1 MLPAMREPID
11 ILEPSQVVRIFAAVQ
26 EADYDVPWQ
35 TDSPTSGTGSG
46 VIIGPNRILTGAHV
60 VADATFLEIQTV
72 DDSDKHVAE
81 VVAICHDA
89 DLALLQLHDPQA
101 LAGIRPAELG
111 NLPERR
117 ERIAVVG
124 YPVGGEELSVT
135 EGVVSRIEVQRYAHS
150 QRDLL
155 AMTVDAAINS
165 GNSGGPV
172 VHEGRVVGIA
182 FQSLEDAE
190 NIGEAVPA
198 PLIRRFLKGV
208 DEGLCLEVPGFGLE
222 TQGLENSG
230 LRRALG
236 VPDGE
241 SGVLVKRVAFG
252 NSCSGVIETG
262 DVLLSIDGYS
272 IANNGTVRYQGV
284 RTTLGVLLGERF
296 VGERL
301 PIIVRRNGEIH
312 SLEIELARAAE
323 LVPSSRYGIEPT
335 YFVFA
340 GIVLQPLSRDF
351 LRSWTD
357 WNDKAP
363 KEFLAHYYLGHRTK
377 ERQEI
382 IVISQVLADELTVG
396 YGPLYWESILRVN
409 DVIPKDMAD
418 FVRLVEESE
427 ETVTFVTSSQ
437 GRLVFNVKEARQAQ
451 ERILGRY
458 RIPRDRSPDLS
469 QA

>member
-1 MLPAMREPID
+1 MEDPID

-26 EADYDVPWQ
+26 EPDYDVPWQ
-35 TDSPTSGTGSG
+35 TDSPSSSTGSG

-60 VADATFLEIQTV
+60 VADATFLQVQTV

-81 VVAICHDA
+81 VVAICHDS
-89 DLALLQLHDPQA
+89 DLALLRLHDPAA
-101 LAGIRPAELG
+101 LGGIPPAELG
-111 NLPERR
+111 DLPERR
-117 ERIAVVG
+117 ARIAVVG
-124 YPVGGEELSVT
+124 YPVGGEELSIT

-190 NIGEAVPA
+190 NMGEVVPA
-198 PLIRRFLKGV
+198 PLIRRFLRGV
-208 DEGLCLEVPGFGLE
+208 DEGLPLEVPGFGLE
-222 TQGLENSG
+222 TQGLENEC
-230 LRRALG
+230 LRRALH

-241 SGVLVKRVAFG
+241 TGVLVKRISQG
-252 NSCSGVIETG
+252 NSCYGVIEPG
-262 DVLLSIDGYS
+262 DVILSIDGHS
-272 IANNGTVRYQGV
+272 IANNGTVRYKGV

-296 VGERL
+296 IGERIPVL
-301 PIIVRRNGEIH
+301 VRRGGEVLG
-312 SLEIELARAAE
+312 LEIVLTQLRE

-340 GIVLQPLSRDF
+340 GIVFQPLSRNF
-351 LRSWTD
+351 LQAWAD
-357 WNDKAP
+357 WSDKAP
-363 KEFLAHYYLGHRTK
+363 KEFLAHYFLGHRTE

-382 IVISQVLADELTVG
+382 IVVSQVLADEVTVG
-396 YGPLYWESILRVN
+396 YAPLNWESIVSVN
-409 DVIPKDMAD
+409 GVVPRDMAD
-418 FVRLVEESE
+418 FVRLVEASPG
-427 ETVTFVTSSQ
+427 TATLITASQ
-437 GRLVFNVKEARQAQ
+437 GHLVFDMEEARSAE

-458 RIPRDRSPDLS
+458 RIPRDRSPNL
-469 QA
+469 ARRT